1 MKKRL
6 IILMLMTG
14 GMSSVALSQTSAPDS
29 VVIKL
34 GESSKVIFAIHKND
48 LQTLKYY
55 DFQALMNDM
64 ITKLENEDRSDM
76 TTPPSDYL
84 IDNADQVTTADDGD
98 EEEITYEWPEDEDS
112 NRRYGNDGDSGW
124 VTYEGNDR
132 TYRNNERHENRSYRG
147 RHTTSSIN
155 FDLGTNNLLSDGKFP
170 DSNNDLYTVKPFG
183 SWYVGIN
190 SVQRTRLARK
200 FFLEWGVGV
209 SWYNFKFE
217 NKRTIMTK
225 DDTGVAFSTD
235 MRDLD
240 FKKSKLT
247 ASYINASF
255 VPVIDFGGN
264 RKKPML
270 FDSRGSNSFRIG
282 VGPYAGY
289 RIDSYTKQVFEENG
303 DKKRDRNHDNY
314 FLENIRYGARLQIGF
329 NDVDLFFNYDM
340 NELFSEGKG
349 PALNAFS
356 FGVTF

>member
-1 MKKRL
+1 MKKILIVLIL
-6 IILMLMTG
+6 IIG
-14 GMSSVALSQTSAPDS
+14 GISPMAFSQTSAPDS
-29 VVIKL
+29 VVIKI
-34 GESSKVIFAIHKND
+34 GESSKVIFAIHKDD

-64 ITKLENEDRSDM
+64 ITKLENEDRSNVA
-76 TTPPSDYL
+76 TPPSDYL
-84 IDNADQVTTADDGD
+84 IDNQNETVADG

-112 NRRYGNDGDSGW
+112 NRRYGNDDDSGW

-132 TYRNNERHENRSYRG
+132 TYRNSERHENRSYRG
-147 RHTTSSIN
+147 RRTTSSIN
-155 FDLGTNNLLSDGKFP
+155 FDVGTNNFLSDGKFP

-190 SVQRTRLARK
+190 SIQRTRLARK

-217 NKRTIMTK
+217 NQRTIMTK
-225 DDTGVAFSTD
+225 DDAGVTFVTD
-235 MRDLD
+235 TRDLD

-264 RKKPML
+264 RRKPML
-270 FDSRGSNSFRIG
+270 FDSRGANSFRIG

-289 RIDSYTKQVFEENG
+289 RIDSYTKQVYEENG
-303 DKKRDRNHDNY
+303 DKKRD
-314 FLENIRYGARLQIGF
+314 
-329 NDVDLFFNYDM
+329 M
-340 NELFSEGKG
+340 NELFSDGKG

-356 FGVTF
+356 FGITF

>member
-1 MKKRL
+1 MCM
-6 IILMLMTG
+6 IG
-14 GMSSVALSQTSAPDS
+14 GSSSMVFSQTSPPDS
-29 VVIKL
+29 VVIKI
-34 GESSKVIFAIHKND
+34 GESSKVIFSIHKND

-64 ITKLENEDRSDM
+64 IKKLENEDRSKMDA
-76 TTPPSDYL
+76 PSSTYL
-84 IDNADQVTTADDGD
+84 KDNKKDTSVVDNNDKVVTYD
-98 EEEITYEWPEDEDS
+98 WPKDEDS
-112 NRRYGNDGDSGW
+112 NKTYGNDDEGDDW

-132 TYRNNERHENRSYRG
+132 SYRNGEKRISRVHRG
-147 RHTTSSIN
+147 RGTTHSFN

-170 DSNNDLYTVKPFG
+170 DSNNDLYTVKPLG

-190 SVQRTRLARK
+190 SIQRTRLARK

-217 NKRTIMTK
+217 NKNTIVSK
-225 DDTGVAFSTD
+225 DNTGVIFSAD
-235 MRDLD
+235 PRDLD

-264 RKKPML
+264 RRKPML
-270 FDSRGSNSFRIG
+270 FDSHGSNSFRIG
-282 VGPYAGY
+282 AGPYLGY
-289 RIDSYTKQVFEENG
+289 RIDSYAKQMYKDGG
-303 DKKRDRNHDNY
+303 DKKRDRNHDSY
-314 FLENIRYGARLQIGF
+314 YLENIRYGARLQIGF
-329 NDVDLFFNYDM
+329 NDFDLFFNYDM